1 MQCHLSFPWGRA
13 LSCSDQNDL
22 SRRKPQDT
30 HSLAVIRVFFPL
42 HSPHQACVRGFL
54 VRRQFQNLR
63 AEYEA
68 TVREI
73 EGDQGVVQ
81 WTEGWIPRPQFLPE
95 NVKSHRTWKA
105 GERVTNPEKEL
116 GSQFPCKEP
125 EEMVLKKSRESS
137 ANPGSRED
145 SPQLQDKQSRKT
157 RKPSQGETRDSS
169 RMGNPEATD
178 PGLPYSQLE
187 LQEVQHLRSH
197 LAMELLWLQ
206 QAINSRKEYLT
217 LKQTLS
223 SPEAGQTRDGPIVC
237 PDHLRQACE
246 RAHTQRSPP
255 LEDQCCRERTTR
267 ELDHVDDSCW
277 RVKSQPHKPP
287 ESLAITDKTTA
298 GAKYREP
305 CYRRAG
311 SQQPTPSDNQAIG
324 DKLTKEPDRGEQA
337 SRGTCLQ
344 LMKHPEDQTPRGL
357 KPRGHCSEK
366 ATTQLLTLPE
376 EPAIKDK
383 SPRGPDYQEPDCQSA
398 GPQESGLSEDHI
410 IWDGTL
416 AGPEH
421 SSLDLWRTKPPK
433 GQTLSDRTSKGGL
446 SNEPCHEG
454 WTNQRTE
461 LWRSRPPKYLSSTG
475 SDHTGKD
482 HWRGRS
488 WKTGPPG

>member
-1 MQCHLSFPWGRA
+1 MELEQLFRKVSA
-13 LSCSDQNDL
+13 L
-22 SRRKPQDT
+22 
-30 HSLAVIRVFFPL
+30 
-42 HSPHQACVRGFL
+42 QACVRGFL